1 MKLQNPSAAF
11 ENAKN
16 LALIAEKNWDSL
28 ILSPEIV
35 RRFCDSWK
43 SLIGYDATSINAQ
56 IRLHTSALNHE
67 TVSHCDIA
75 KAMATG
81 PLYKILHDYRAIAI
95 DIATINEIDTFREE
109 FKKSSTAEPP
119 SWLEWERAINE
130 FDDLDEEDKVKL
142 KGFLTN
148 SEKYYGIKG
157 IAREDFAT
165 PALCRSID
173 KRIDRFSICCDIAKA
188 TMHDPVLFDIVETF
202 LKQKIIAPH
211 SSSKFVL
218 LPSGEPL
225 ARNLCLSALAKPF
238 VILTGASGTGK
249 TKLAEALARHLGGE
263 GFGNH
268 RVVPVG
274 ADWTDNRHVLG
285 FVNHLRDD
293 GTDLKRPIYQTTEIL
308 DLLLEADREENRGKP
323 YFLILDEMNLSH
335 VERYFADFLSVMEQR
350 DGVIHLHK
358 EGSGNNAE
366 SRLLRHPED
375 RLGVPQTLGYPANLF
390 VIGTVNIDE
399 TTYMFSPKV
408 LDRAN
413 VIEFKVGAEDIGMF
427 LKSPGG
433 YPEMTRGEEG
443 VAEAFLK
450 LALKARSD
458 GSEGLAGLD
467 EGVNG
472 PVSKHLLALFEIMEA
487 GRYEFAYRT
496 IHEVL
501 RYLKVSRELAAD
513 KDAWAAKG
521 WEEDLDDQILQK
533 ILPKLHGSVGRIS
546 GLILALADYCH
557 RGGVAAGGPAGAT
570 KLKEV
575 GELNAG
581 DAVFK
586 KSFKKLRTMAATL
599 HSEQFVSFIR

>member
-1 MKLQNPSAAF
+1 MKDIETLRLNLSEKVQEF
-11 ENAKN
+11 EGSSTNIPTHLKQD
-16 LALIAEKNWDSL
+16 LISNWDRAKSIRSGYFVLNLQKGKGTEDLTDTNL
-28 ILSPEIV
+28 IKCIYARELLEELLEY
-35 RRFCDSWK
+35 RKELQKFLDEN
-43 SLIGYDATSINAQ
+43 SIHQ
-56 IRLHTSALNHE
+56 
-67 TVSHCDIA
+67 
-75 KAMATG
+75 
-81 PLYKILHDYRAIAI
+81 
-95 DIATINEIDTFREE
+95 
-109 FKKSSTAEPP
+109 STAEDLCAKTNLENMPSWWSAVEQSINNSELTKANKENLIRFASANTWSGCTKGVGRKDFFHSSVVNALLSNVTHNGILADVTKDLLDLKSLVDPILTWFESKNSITSNGADSSLFITPP
-119 SWLEWERAINE
+119 SKEL
-130 FDDLDEEDKVKL
+130 LL
-142 KGFLTN
+142 K
-148 SEKYYGIKG
+148 
-157 IAREDFAT
+157 
-165 PALCRSID
+165 
-173 KRIDRFSICCDIAKA
+173 
-188 TMHDPVLFDIVETF
+188 
-202 LKQKIIAPH
+202 
-211 SSSKFVL
+211 
-218 LPSGEPL
+218 
-225 ARNLCLSALAKPF
+225 NLCLSALTKPF

-249 TKLAEALARHLGGE
+249 TKLAEALARYLGDE
-263 GFGNH
+263 GFDNH
-268 RVVPVG
+268 RMVPVG

-308 DLLLEADREENRGKP
+308 DLLLEADREENRHKP

-358 EGSGNNAE
+358 EGTGNNAE

-375 RLGVPQTLGYPANLF
+375 RLGVPQALRYPANLF

-433 YPEMTRGEEG
+433 YPEMTRAAKG

-496 IHEVL
+496 SHEVV

-533 ILPKLHGSVGRIS
+533 ILPKLHGSIGRIS

-557 RGGVAAGGPAGAT
+557 RGGVAAGGVAGAT

-575 GELNAG
+575 GELNEG